1 MALWRLY
8 YHIVWATKKRE
19 PLITNDI
26 EEKFYGYLI
35 GKADH
40 LGCIIHAIGGME
52 DHIHFVASIPP
63 KLSIAEFVKILK
75 GSSAYHYNHTLGKT
89 QQFAWQEGYGV
100 FSLGGKQLQEAIEY
114 VDNQKI
120 HHQNKTTVPLL
131 EQETDFDKP
140 PENKIKP
147 KNPENKFPS

>member
-40 LGCIIHAIGGME
+40 LGCIIHAIGGIE
-52 DHIHFVASIPP
+52 DHIHLVVSIPP
-63 KLSIAEFVKILK
+63 KLSIAEFVKTLK
-75 GSSAYHYNHTLGKT
+75 GSSAYHYNHSLGNVK
-89 QQFAWQEGYGV
+89 QQFGWQEGYGV
-100 FSLGGKQLQEAIEY
+100 FSVGGKQLQEAIDY
-114 VDNQKI
+114 VHNQKI
-120 HHQNKTTVPLL
+120 HHFNGTTIALL
-131 EQETDFDKP
+131 EQETDLDKP
-140 PENKIKP
+140 PENKT
-147 KNPENKFPS
+147 KNTRKFIS

>member
-19 PLITNDI
+19 PLITNDV

-40 LGCIIHAIGGME
+40 LGCIIHAIGGIE
-52 DHIHFVASIPP
+52 DHIHFVVSIPP
-63 KLSIAEFVKILK
+63 KLSIAEFVKTLK
-75 GSSAYHYNHTLGKT
+75 GSSAYHYNHTLGKV
-89 QQFAWQEGYGV
+89 QQFSWQEGYGV

-131 EQETDFDKP
+131 EQETDLDKP
-140 PENKIKP
+140 PENKKP
-147 KNPENKFPS
+147 N